1 MINDHLTI
9 DDAFQIMK
17 DQLEFLETVQETI
30 KRFPNQEYLHIGFD
44 AGKLK
49 SKEYVYN
56 LEYKMPVNIMNTRF
70 KGQVI
75 EKKTYKVI
83 EEINVPTVEVA
94 EILKDEL
101 RRRRTSFD
109 FRLTYRPDKK
119 TWGIK
124 CGSVNVPLGWFSA
137 VYKDKYR
144 LVVDEQYSI
153 QKELSKV
160 IGWSA
165 DRRSRNAIGRKS
177 NDIDFYIDMFSELIP
192 AVLNDDVYAVR
203 KVLTN
208 ASDSKA
214 INLLK

>member
-1 MINDHLTI
+1 MINDHLSI

-17 DQLEFLETVQETI
+17 DQLEFLGTAREII

-56 LEYKMPVNIMNTRF
+56 LEYKLPVHIINTKF
-70 KGQVI
+70 KGQVV

-83 EEINVPTVEVA
+83 EEIVIPTEEVA
-94 EILKDEL
+94 EMLEDEL
-101 RRRRTSFD
+101 RRRRTTID

-124 CGSVNVPLGWFSA
+124 CGSANVPLGWFSV

-144 LVVDEQYSI
+144 VVVDEQYSI

-165 DRRSRNAIGRKS
+165 DRKNRNAVARKS
-177 NDIDFYIDMFSELIP
+177 NDIDFYINMFAELIP
-192 AVLNDDVYAVR
+192 ALLNDDVYAVR
-203 KVLTN
+203 KVLTT
-208 ASDSKA
+208 AADSKA
-214 INLLK
+214 INSLR